1 MIYKNSRMR
10 PTYGHHGDKLPEKR
24 SGKKRKTERGLK
36 TKPEHARNVRSR
48 SLTPA
53 SKEAARNVKT
63 YRETKHRK
71 GKHRAGAELSLRKGV
86 RERGRARSMEP
97 GRSPLGRSPLSGTQP
112 GIRVRKSTGTKTV
125 TRAATKEE
133 QEKQAMAS
141 LNVRLAQELGEGI
154 YKHETSEQKAQKAA
168 EKAMPS
174 AQGGMGGGRGIM
186 GFKARRPA
194 FAEVDDPTSPT
205 VDPAELYKH
214 LGKQPELTAPLVQK
228 KDRPEPEASP
238 ERQTVDLS
246 SLEPVGTAEA
256 ERFRRGN
263 VKADEER
270 RARYPGKK
278 RSRSDSPDTETP
290 EAKRAREARVA
301 APTMPDERARQKR
314 EQEAK
319 LAAGKVAYQEKMA
332 ELHAVGTARL
342 EAQGQLRAK
351 EQTQQQQYERGFE
364 FTSKA
369 GIHTEEREKLLK
381 SEVPRQPMPAQKE
394 VTFREQAD
402 PALASAERLA
412 ALKKSAETEIPREA
426 PAKVEPV
433 GRQAPFGT
441 SVASDPK
448 LREARLAQ
456 MPTYKGTLTEAQ
468 GQALMETEMATRRQE
483 AHQKKMEAAP
493 PVKPIVM
500 KNPVHAGHTRMTKS
514 MGYV

>member
-1 MIYKNSRMR
+1 
-10 PTYGHHGDKLPEKR
+10 
-24 SGKKRKTERGLK
+24 
-36 TKPEHARNVRSR
+36 
-48 SLTPA
+48 
-53 SKEAARNVKT
+53 
-63 YRETKHRK
+63 
-71 GKHRAGAELSLRKGV
+71 
-86 RERGRARSMEP
+86 
-97 GRSPLGRSPLSGTQP
+97 
-112 GIRVRKSTGTKTV
+112 
-125 TRAATKEE
+125 
-133 QEKQAMAS
+133 
-141 LNVRLAQELGEGI
+141 
-154 YKHETSEQKAQKAA
+154 
-168 EKAMPS
+168 
-174 AQGGMGGGRGIM
+174 
-186 GFKARRPA
+186 
-194 FAEVDDPTSPT
+194 

-381 SEVPRQPMPAQKE
+381 SEVPRQPMPAQKK
-394 VTFREQAD
+394 VTTCST
-402 PALASAERLA
+402 PAFSARVSFSPPISRDSPKA
-412 ALKKSAETEIPREA
+412 FGSAPVINRCWPATPWPDAWRSNGVSMPR
-426 PAKVEPV
+426 
-433 GRQAPFGT
+433 RT
-441 SVASDPK
+441 
-448 LREARLAQ
+448 
-456 MPTYKGTLTEAQ
+456 
-468 GQALMETEMATRRQE
+468 
-483 AHQKKMEAAP
+483 
-493 PVKPIVM
+493 
-500 KNPVHAGHTRMTKS
+500 
-514 MGYV
+514 